1 MGMPMGGMGGMGGRP
16 VRRMPMG
23 GGDMEMMQRFG
34 GDGGPAPMQPPMQ
47 LPPPQ
52 MMTPGQMQQ
61 QDAIRRMMDQQLEMY
76 RPKFKH
82 DIMGPGTQYG
92 DDMSPPM
99 EIGDEM
105 SVLAPD
111 SPVQPSGGN
120 MTPEQRIRKLL
131 QNREGRVR

>member
-1 MGMPMGGMGGMGGRP
+1 
-16 VRRMPMG
+16 
-23 GGDMEMMQRFG
+23 
-34 GDGGPAPMQPPMQ
+34 
-47 LPPPQ
+47 
-52 MMTPGQMQQ
+52 
-61 QDAIRRMMDQQLEMY
+61 MMDQQLEMY

-82 DIMGPGTQYG
+82 DMIGPGHQYG

-99 EIGDEM
+99 ELGDEF